1 MVDLERTLKNFKKNG
16 FLVLNFNTKEEA
28 TEYLVEKLKNLT
40 IGFGDSETLKAM
52 NLYES
57 LSLQNK
63 VIDPQNC
70 KIGEDFYKIAS
81 ETYGTEIFITSVNG
95 ATETGELI
103 NIDGTGNRIG
113 SSLYGHKKVYFI
125 FGINKIEKNLEK
137 AIWRARNIAAPQNAK
152 RLKLNTPCAILGDR
166 CYDCNSK
173 DRICN
178 CMNIYMKKMESTIM
192 EVIIINEVL
201 GF

>member
-57 LSLQNK
+57 LSFQNK

-70 KIGEDFYKIAS
+70 KIGEDFYKVAS
-81 ETYGTEIFITSVNG
+81 ETYATEIFITSVNG
-95 ATETGELI
+95 ATETGKLI

-125 FGINKIEKNLEK
+125 FGTNKIEKNLER

-178 CMNIYMKKMESTIM
+178 CMNIYMKKMESTTM